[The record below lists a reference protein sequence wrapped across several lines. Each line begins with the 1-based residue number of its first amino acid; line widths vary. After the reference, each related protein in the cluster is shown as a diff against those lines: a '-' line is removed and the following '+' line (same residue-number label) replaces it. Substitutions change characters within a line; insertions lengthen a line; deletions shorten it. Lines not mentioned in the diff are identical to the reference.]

1 MTFTRAGTLILDI
14 VAVLLSV
21 AALLLAYL
29 MLRNTIAWLFVDPR
43 IVMAPRVALSN
54 LAVVAMVVV
63 APIATNVHWRTA
75 ARAGNWVT
83 LGGALLG
90 EPPADAKRFRAWW
103 WGRLAASAWIV
114 GLVAIAIL
122 VAW

>member
-1 MTFTRAGTLILDI
+1 
-14 VAVLLSV
+14 VAVLLSL

-43 IVMAPRVALSN
+43 VIIAPRVALSN

-75 ARAGNWVT
+75 ARAGSWVT

-90 EPPADAKRFRAWW
+90 EPPADPKRFRAWW
-103 WGRLAASAWIV
+103 WGRLAATAWIV
-114 GLVAIAIL
+114 GFVAIAIL